1 MTAVVRCLSCGGE
14 AWGFPWAELAKE
26 GWERHHARGEPVHL
40 CGGCSQ
46 AYEEARKLEKIPTRE
61 ET

>member
-1 MTAVVRCLSCGGE
+1 MTEVAQCLSCGEE
-14 AWGFPWAELAKE
+14 ARGFPWKDLAAE
-26 GWERHHARGEPVHL
+26 GWERHHARGEVLYL

-61 ET
+61 KT

>member
-1 MTAVVRCLSCGGE
+1 MSVLRRGSLGV
-14 AWGFPWAELAKE
+14 WAELAKE

-61 ET
+61 KI